1 MDFKISNKIIGK
13 NNPTFIIAEMSANH
27 GGKLETAL
35 EIVRAAKRAGADA
48 IKLQTYKADTITVNC
63 DKKDFIIPSNSP
75 WSSHKTLWNLYD
87 MAHTPWEWHEII
99 FEEAK
104 KLNLEIFSTPFDD
117 SAVDF
122 LEELNVPAYKIAS
135 PEITNIPLLNKVAST
150 GKPII
155 LSSGISNF
163 DDLNLAIETIRGT
176 GNNNIA
182 VLKCTSS
189 YPAPIEEAN
198 LLTIPS
204 LSKHFNVLTGI
215 SDHTNG
221 TVAAIASV
229 SLGGNI
235 IEKHIKLNDGEK
247 TVDSFFSLTENEFKK
262 LIEDIRF
269 VDKALGSVNYEV
281 TKSALPSVN
290 SRSSLYVVKKI
301 NIGDTFN
308 KNNIKAVRPGYGLHP
323 KFYNEIIGKVSNKNL
338 SPGDRVSWDI
348 IDE

>member
-1 MDFKISNKIIGK
+1 MGFIIGNKIIGK

-35 EIVRAAKRAGADA
+35 EIVRASKRAGADA
-48 IKLQTYKADTITVNC
+48 IKLQTYKADTITVNS
-63 DKKDFIIPSNSP
+63 DKKDFIINSNSP
-75 WSSHKTLWNLYD
+75 WSSCKTLWNLYD
-87 MAHTPWEWHEII
+87 MAYTPWEWHEII

-117 SAVDF
+117 TAVDF

-135 PEITNIPLLNKVAST
+135 PEITNIPLLNKVGST

-163 DDLNLAIETIRGT
+163 DDLNLAVETIRAT

-204 LSKHFNVLTGI
+204 LSKDFNVLSGI

-235 IEKHIKLNDGEK
+235 VEKHIKLNDGEK
-247 TVDSFFSLTENEFKK
+247 TVDSFFSLSENEFKK
-262 LIEDIRF
+262 LIDDIRF

-301 NIGDTFN
+301 NKGDTFD
-308 KNNIKAVRPGYGLHP
+308 KNNIKAIRPGYGLHP
-323 KFYNEIIGKVSNKNL
+323 KFYKEIIGKVSNKNL
-338 SPGDRVSWDI
+338 YPGDRVSWEI
-348 IDE
+348 VDE